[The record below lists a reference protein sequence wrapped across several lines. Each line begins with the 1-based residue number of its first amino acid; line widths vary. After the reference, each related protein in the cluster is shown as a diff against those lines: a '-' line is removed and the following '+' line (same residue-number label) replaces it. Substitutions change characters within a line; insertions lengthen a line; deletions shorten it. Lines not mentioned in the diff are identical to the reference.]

1 MLLSPVKI
9 VFIDNYKTL
18 VGNWITVNN
27 VHNNNNSFVSRVLE
41 ILTLELS
48 RFRDL
53 HFNYFKVKTT
63 FDRAKEN
70 KKRVKS

>member
-1 MLLSPVKI
+1 MLLSQVKI

-18 VGNWITVNN
+18 VANWITVNN
-27 VHNNNNSFVSRVLE
+27 VHNNNNCFVLRVLE

-48 RFRDL
+48 RFRHL
-53 HFNYFKVKTT
+53 HFNYYKVKTF